1 MVHFLLIAAA
11 FFAIHAWLAPPD
23 RTGTQIV
30 VSQSVVAGPHGHR
43 LAVEA
48 ARGTKTLLAT

>member
-43 LAVEA
+43 PVEA